1 MIDGPF
7 RRILP
12 QATGWLITIYK
23 RLGLTPNQLTA
34 TGCMFGFA
42 AAYAVATDYFLA
54 ALCLW
59 WTGRLL
65 DGTDGIYARATMQV
79 SAFGGYLDILL
90 DMTAYSVMILGFAY
104 RFPELAAA
112 WSVILCFYVLGI
124 TSALALGD
132 IERQKG
138 IGPTD
143 NRGLRLAAGLA
154 EGGETGLAYTV
165 FLLFPAALPML
176 TWIWITVLALTIVM
190 RTILAWRVLRP
201 ISTSS
206 SASANSSESA
216 GSKSPQIT
224 RSAS

>member
-34 TGCMFGFA
+34 TGSMFGFA
-42 AAYAVATDYFLA
+42 TAYAVATDYFLA

-124 TSALALGD
+124 TSALALGE

-143 NRGLRLAAGLA
+143 NRSLRLAAGLA

-165 FLLFPAALPML
+165 FLLFPAALPLL

-201 ISTSS
+201 LATSS
-206 SASANSSESA
+206 SASSSESA

>member
-104 RFPELAAA
+104 RFPELAVA

>member
-7 RRILP
+7 RRRLP
-12 QATGWLITIYK
+12 QVTGWLITIYT
-23 RLGLTPNQLTA
+23 RLGLTPNQLTT
-34 TGCMFGFA
+34 TGSGFGFA
-42 AAYAVATDYFLA
+42 AAYAVATDHFLA
-54 ALCLW
+54 AICLW
-59 WTGRLL
+59 WIGRLL

-79 SAFGGYLDILL
+79 SAFGGYLDVLS
-90 DMTAYSVMILGFAY
+90 DMAVYSVMILGFAY
-104 RFPELAAA
+104 RFPEHAAA
-112 WSVILCFYVLGI
+112 WSVILFFYVLCI

-143 NRGLRLAAGLA
+143 NRSLRLAAGLA

-190 RTILAWRVLRP
+190 RTILAWRVLKALP
-201 ISTSS
+201 SS
-206 SASANSSESA
+206 STGE
-216 GSKSPQIT
+216 
-224 RSAS
+224 R